1 MGVSAAG
8 EKLCKEEERNAERE
22 RRRRERKDREHGEKT
37 GGEGNCEMRL
47 LKLVGAVAVRTMSRY
62 RTRIEVDK
70 FRKRCV
76 VFPSPLD
83 CFR

>member
-1 MGVSAAG
+1 MRNGSGGGGSGRTGSAS
-8 EKLCKEEERNAERE
+8 
-22 RRRRERKDREHGEKT
+22 RRRGR
-37 GGEGNCEMRL
+37 EGNREMRL
-47 LKLVGAVAVRTMSRY
+47 LKLVGAVAVRTMSKY